1 MSSDEKI
8 PLGLRVQQLGTRG
21 KESIV
26 QKAGFHFCELRRL
39 FKFLWK
45 LLWLE
50 VMITFHTDG
59 TGMFANIILN
69 VPHSHYENL
78 STMWLQNT
86 TFKFLWDH
94 TWLQDPTYLKGFGF
108 SSLGGRRK
116 KDSKRPIISPNLVI
130 SLKFVSHLS
139 QNACQ
144 GLSKDGPASLLRT
157 IIWLNRRT
165 TVSEDDNHLGIWRL
179 ALNNREVSKRGG
191 SPQTGGGLTFTDG
204 QVKVNIIWQ

>member
-1 MSSDEKI
+1 MKGPFTI
-8 PLGLRVQQLGTRG
+8 Y
-21 KESIV
+21 
-26 QKAGFHFCELRRL
+26 
-39 FKFLWK
+39 
-45 LLWLE
+45 
-50 VMITFHTDG
+50 
-59 TGMFANIILN
+59 ILK
-69 VPHSHYENL
+69 VPQSHHENL
-78 STMWLQNT
+78 SIMWLKDS

-130 SLKFVSHLS
+130 SHKFVSHLS

-165 TVSEDDNHLGIWRL
+165 TVSKDDNHLGIWRV
-179 ALNNREVSKRGG
+179 ALNNQEVSKRGRNSG
-191 SPQTGGGLTFTDG
+191 TDGGLTFTDD
-204 QVKVNIIWQ
+204 QVKVNIVGQ